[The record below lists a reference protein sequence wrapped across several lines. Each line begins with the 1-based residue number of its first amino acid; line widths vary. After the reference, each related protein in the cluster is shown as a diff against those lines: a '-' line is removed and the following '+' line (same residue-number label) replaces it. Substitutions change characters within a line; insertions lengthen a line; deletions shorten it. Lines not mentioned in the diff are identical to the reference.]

1 MFGARSGIHSVSLS
15 EICLVSLSEVRLVSL
30 SGARL
35 VSCSGI
41 RSGARLVTR
50 SGQVFV
56 FFFYFFA
63 ENVLA
68 RTKISDL

>member
-1 MFGARSGIHSVSLS
+1 MFGSRSGIHSVSRS
-15 EICLVSLSEVRLVSL
+15 EIRLVSL
-30 SGARL
+30 SGSRL
-35 VSCSGI
+35 VLCSGI